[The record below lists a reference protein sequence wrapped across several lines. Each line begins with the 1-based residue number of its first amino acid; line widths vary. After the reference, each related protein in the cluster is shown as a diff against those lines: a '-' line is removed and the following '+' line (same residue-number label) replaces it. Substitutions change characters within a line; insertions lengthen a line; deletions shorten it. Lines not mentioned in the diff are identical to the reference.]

1 MKNAVLKRFVF
12 ITLITLV
19 VSTLVCL
26 WLVGD
31 YNLNQTK
38 ASMIDAVKL
47 IDYSLDYSK
56 DINEQIN
63 KINPLI
69 VDSSSRITVIDKN
82 GVVLGDTYKGI
93 NYEDNHLQRPEVVES
108 T

>member
-47 IDYSLDYSK
+47 IDYSLDSVSY
-56 DINEQIN
+56 
-63 KINPLI
+63 
-69 VDSSSRITVIDKN
+69 T
-82 GVVLGDTYKGI
+82 
-93 NYEDNHLQRPEVVES
+93 HLTLPTILLV
-108 T
+108 

>member
-47 IDYSLDYSK
+47 IDSHSYFRHRGG
-56 DINEQIN
+56 ERAA
-63 KINPLI
+63 
-69 VDSSSRITVIDKN
+69 VA
-82 GVVLGDTYKGI
+82 
-93 NYEDNHLQRPEVVES
+93 HLQARPRYRAHRRKG
-108 T
+108 

>member
-69 VDSSSRITVIDKN
+69 VDSSSRITVI
-82 GVVLGDTYKGI
+82 
-93 NYEDNHLQRPEVVES
+93 S
-108 T
+108 A